1 MGRLNFYTNVS
12 PVNVSS
18 SRQADVQLLTEVA
31 ELVEKKIKYLDAGF
45 PSINLRFLDGHVLGE
60 LLHLMKIAEML
71 HVLNS

>member
-1 MGRLNFYTNVS
+1 
-12 PVNVSS
+12 
-18 SRQADVQLLTEVA
+18 LLTEVA